1 MADHSGFWC
10 SLTATYSG
18 NWANCV
24 GPCHKNPCL
33 NGGVCTDTKND
44 SYNCKCAGGY
54 SGNNCEIA
62 GQCVKKPCQNGGIC
76 TENGNNS
83 RSCECTAGYSGEN
96 CEKKLPCPP
105 GKKTDNHQGACC
117 VLPFIYKGTT
127 YNACTMADYSRL
139 WCSLTAI
146 YSTSWANC
154 VGPCDKNPCLNGGF
168 CTATKNDSYNC
179 KCAGGYSGENCEIAG
194 PCAKKP
200 CQNGG
205 ICTETGNNSRSC
217 KCAAGYS
224 GENCEKKLPCPPG
237 RKTDNHQGA
246 CCVFPFIYKGTTYN
260 ACTMA
265 DYSRF
270 WCSLTPTYSSSW
282 ANCVGSCHKNPCLN
296 GGVCT
301 DTKNDSYN
309 CKCTGGYSGNNC
321 EIADPCAKKPCQ
333 NGGICTQTGNNSRSC
348 ECGAGYSGENCEKKL
363 PCPPGKKTDN
373 HQGACCVFPFTYG
386 GTTYNA
392 CTMADHSGLWCSL
405 TAAYSGSWANCVG
418 RCDKNPCLNGGV
430 CTETRNDSY
439 NCKCAGGYSGDNC
452 ETGPCA
458 KRPCQNGGICTQT
471 GNSSRSC
478 ECTAEYSGENCEKKL
493 PCPPGRRTDNPQGAC
508 CTFPFTYGGTTY
520 NACTMVDHSQ
530 LWCTLKAGYSRSWA
544 NCVGPCHKNPCL
556 NEGVCTETQNDS
568 YNCKCAGGYSGDNC
582 EIEGPC
588 AKKPCQNG
596 GICTQTGNNSR
607 SCKCTAE
614 YSGENCEKKLPCSTG
629 KKTDNARGACCVFPF
644 TYNGKT
650 YNSCTMDPWHRL
662 WCSLT
667 ATYSGSWA
675 NCISSCAKN
684 PCQNG
689 GVCAETQDNSY
700 SCKCGAGY
708 SGVNCEDASDGWR
721 SEGCFKVLKK
731 GEKIVYEKRFADI
744 NGTGEMKCNVKTAF
758 ELCKVAAD
766 EKGYEMFGILGV
778 REMKTGRR

>member
-83 RSCECTAGYSGEN
+83 RSCECT
-96 CEKKLPCPP
+96 
-105 GKKTDNHQGACC
+105 
-117 VLPFIYKGTT
+117 
-127 YNACTMADYSRL
+127 
-139 WCSLTAI
+139 
-146 YSTSWANC
+146 
-154 VGPCDKNPCLNGGF
+154 
-168 CTATKNDSYNC
+168 
-179 KCAGGYSGENCEIAG
+179 
-194 PCAKKP
+194 
-200 CQNGG
+200 
-205 ICTETGNNSRSC
+205 
-217 KCAAGYS
+217 AGYS

-452 ETGPCA
+452 ETAGPCA

>member
-1 MADHSGFWC
+1 
-10 SLTATYSG
+10 
-18 NWANCV
+18 
-24 GPCHKNPCL
+24 
-33 NGGVCTDTKND
+33 
-44 SYNCKCAGGY
+44 
-54 SGNNCEIA
+54 
-62 GQCVKKPCQNGGIC
+62 
-76 TENGNNS
+76 
-83 RSCECTAGYSGEN
+83 
-96 CEKKLPCPP
+96 
-105 GKKTDNHQGACC
+105 
-117 VLPFIYKGTT
+117 
-127 YNACTMADYSRL
+127 MADYSRL

-224 GENCEKKLPCPPG
+224 GENCEK
-237 RKTDNHQGA
+237 
-246 CCVFPFIYKGTTYN
+246 I
-260 ACTMA
+260 
-265 DYSRF
+265 
-270 WCSLTPTYSSSW
+270 
-282 ANCVGSCHKNPCLN
+282 GSCHKNPCLN

-321 EIADPCAKKPCQ
+321 EI
-333 NGGICTQTGNNSRSC
+333 
-348 ECGAGYSGENCEKKL
+348 EL

-452 ETGPCA
+452 ET
-458 KRPCQNGGICTQT
+458 
-471 GNSSRSC
+471 
-478 ECTAEYSGENCEKKL
+478 EL

-582 EIEGPC
+582 EIELPCLPGRKTDNPQGACCVFPFLYGGKTYNACTMADHSRLWCTLRAGYSRSWANCVGPC
-588 AKKPCQNG
+588 SKNPCLNG
-596 GICTQTGNNSR
+596 GVCTETKNDTYN
-607 SCKCTAE
+607 CKCVGG
-614 YSGENCEKKLPCSTG
+614 YSGESCEIELPCSTG